1 MRRRDAVIFLA
12 ATATLPLTR
21 PASAVTVPDLGIF
34 CDPTLRPV
42 VTKICDLWCEK
53 TGVPARV
60 LCAPGGLMIA
70 QLVRNARNDVVITR
84 TDSMAAAAAQGQIKP
99 ETRANLWRGPL
110 VLAVRAG
117 TSSADPKTLKGPIAA
132 TDPTAAAAFDGRAVL
147 ADLGISP
154 DHIIGA
160 ANTGDVADLVKT
172 GAAQAGLVY
181 ATDVAADP
189 ALAVGAALQT
199 APASFAAAQSRNVQ
213 SWRAADFLTF
223 LATPEAAAA
232 ARAGGLEIAA

>member
-42 VTKICDLWCEK
+42 VTKICDLWFEK

-84 TDSMAAAAAQGQIKP
+84 TDSMAAAAAQGQIKS

-132 TDPTAAAAFDGRAVL
+132 TDPTAAAVHT
-147 ADLGISP
+147 LGSSS
-154 DHIIGA
+154 
-160 ANTGDVADLVKT
+160 N
-172 GAAQAGLVY
+172 
-181 ATDVAADP
+181 ATHV
-189 ALAVGAALQT
+189 T
-199 APASFAAAQSRNVQ
+199 AI
-213 SWRAADFLTF
+213 
-223 LATPEAAAA
+223 AAA
-232 ARAGGLEIAA
+232 ARHNTAIYKLRRNTGPIPPSLLDCLQAYELQLLHHAAFCSGALAPEGLR